1 VFRRVFAMNECS
13 GEDSNIGGALDE
25 SVAELNDLVERFLLG
40 WIDPKTGEHRYFKFG
55 SREERAARY
64 AIAYLLG
71 NPKPLKFQIL
81 NHLARLFDPSSV
93 YSLDIQFRF
102 RREGNRG
109 KRLTHRRIALA
120 MLRMVRA
127 GNTVGEAVATT
138 VDRHGLE
145 ERQVRDIWARYGK
158 PLLQ

>member
-1 VFRRVFAMNECS
+1 VIRKVFAMIECS
-13 GEDSNIGGALDE
+13 DDDSHIGGALDE

-64 AIAYLLG
+64 AIAYLLR
-71 NPKPLKFQIL
+71 NPKPHEFQIL
-81 NHLARLFDPSSV
+81 NHLARLFDPSSI
-93 YSLDIQFRF
+93 YALDIQFRF
-102 RREGNRG
+102 RREGNPG

-127 GNTVGEAVATT
+127 GNTVGEAVAATI
-138 VDRHGLE
+138 DRHGLG
-145 ERQVRDIWARYGK
+145 ERQVRAIWAQYGK

>member
-1 VFRRVFAMNECS
+1 MIGCS

-64 AIAYLLG
+64 AIAYLLR
-71 NPKPLKFQIL
+71 NPKPLNFQIL
-81 NHLARLFDPSSV
+81 NRLASLFDPSSI
-93 YSLDIQFRF
+93 YALDIQFRF
-102 RREGNRG
+102 RREGNPG
-109 KRLTHRRIALA
+109 KRLMHRRIALA

-127 GNTVGEAVATT
+127 GKTVGEAVATT
-138 VDRHGLE
+138 VDRHGLQ
-145 ERQVRDIWARYGK
+145 ERQVRAIWARYGK

>member
-1 VFRRVFAMNECS
+1 MSEVS
-13 GEDSNIGGALDE
+13 GADSNIGGALDE

-64 AIAYLLG
+64 AIAFLLL
-71 NPKPLKFQIL
+71 NPKPLKFEIR
-81 NHLARLFDPSSV
+81 NRLADLFNPRSI
-93 YSLDIQFRF
+93 YALDIQFRF

-109 KRLTHRRIALA
+109 KRLMHRRIALA
-120 MLRMVRA
+120 MLHMVRD
-127 GNTVGEAVATT
+127 GKSVREAVATT

-158 PLLQ
+158 PMQ